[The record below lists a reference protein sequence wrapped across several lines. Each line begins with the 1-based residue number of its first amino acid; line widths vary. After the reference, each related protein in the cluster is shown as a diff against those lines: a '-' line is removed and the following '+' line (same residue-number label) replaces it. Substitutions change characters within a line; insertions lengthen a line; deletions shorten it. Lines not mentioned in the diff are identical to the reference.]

1 MCACWLA
8 CVLPMWCVTITRVNK
23 TRRFSRRSKAAV
35 FPVWRL
41 IHRYS
46 RERQELLWGTGNE
59 LLYFASTKQ
68 LSGCSLAW
76 TAHDYFLFYILAKT
90 KLLRFSQGATWCK
103 LLKMQKKDN
112 SSGSL
117 GRDTL
122 AWKCTVFK
130 NTKAWVWRMCAY
142 KYKAL
147 YGRRD
152 VFASVVQLH
161 HLPIGLRV
169 LFCFFL

>member
-8 CVLPMWCVTITRVNK
+8 CVLPMWCVTIARVNK
-23 TRRFSRRSKAAV
+23 TRRFSRRLKAAV

-76 TAHDYFLFYILAKT
+76 TAYDYFLFYILAKT
-90 KLLRFSQGATWCK
+90 KLFWFSQGATWCK
-103 LLKMQKKDN
+103 LPKTQKRTIPRVRLAVTPWLGNVLCLKTQKREYEGCVLTSIKRFMVGAMYLLVWFN
-112 SSGSL
+112 SIICL
-117 GRDTL
+117 
-122 AWKCTVFK
+122 
-130 NTKAWVWRMCAY
+130 
-142 KYKAL
+142 
-147 YGRRD
+147 
-152 VFASVVQLH
+152 
-161 HLPIGLRV
+161 
-169 LFCFFL
+169 